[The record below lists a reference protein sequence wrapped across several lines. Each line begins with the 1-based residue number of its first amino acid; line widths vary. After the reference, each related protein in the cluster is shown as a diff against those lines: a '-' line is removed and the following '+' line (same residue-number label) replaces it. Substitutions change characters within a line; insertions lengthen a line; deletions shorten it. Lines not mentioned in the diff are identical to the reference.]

1 MTNVPRPGAANLKI
15 RVALLVALSGATGM
29 LASTA
34 YTRDA
39 SRVVG
44 YACPGGERFT
54 VEYLR
59 DHIRLRT
66 GAGIFALA
74 VQPAGSGEKYSDGHT
89 VFRLQG
95 SEARLE
101 RPGLATSADCRA
113 QDQRL

>member
-1 MTNVPRPGAANLKI
+1 MTNVPRPGAVNLKI
-15 RVALLVALSGATGM
+15 RIALLVALSGVTGL

-44 YACPGGERFT
+44 YVCPGGERFT

-74 VQPAGSGEKYSDGHT
+74 VQPAGTGEKYSDGHT

-95 SEARLE
+95 SEAQLE
-101 RPGLATSADCRA
+101 RPGLATSAACTA
-113 QDQRL
+113 QDQHL